1 MNLKIYEKFS
11 VGLLMGAK
19 SKFGQKIEVFGM
31 CLPAKR
37 KARPLKNNEIADV
50 FYLLMCIA

>member
-19 SKFGQKIEVFGM
+19 SEFGQKIEVFGM